1 MQYFSTKV
9 LLMKVCDA
17 PESKRII
24 AGWLAMR
31 NVHIITAFWCSS
43 HLGIIDP
50 SSFLQIF
57 ARRRVGPV
65 PLSLIRV
72 PRSLLKVGF
81 VLLWIW
87 AVLDEMSRLS
97 TIEATTGG
105 TGKGGKTST
114 RGTRRIGR
122 SGGISR
128 ANKYGVF
135 ELI

>member
-1 MQYFSTKV
+1 
-9 LLMKVCDA
+9 
-17 PESKRII
+17 
-24 AGWLAMR
+24 
-31 NVHIITAFWCSS
+31 
-43 HLGIIDP
+43 
-50 SSFLQIF
+50 
-57 ARRRVGPV
+57 
-65 PLSLIRV
+65 LIRV